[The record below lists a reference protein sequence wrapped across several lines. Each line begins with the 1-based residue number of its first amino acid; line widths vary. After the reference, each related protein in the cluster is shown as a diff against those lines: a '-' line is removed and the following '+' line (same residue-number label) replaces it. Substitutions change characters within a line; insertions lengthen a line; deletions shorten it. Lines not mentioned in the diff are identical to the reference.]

1 MQNNFECIFKLIVAL
16 TFLMCVVCLHYQY
29 SFFHVLHYSIFILR
43 FCLFYSLVR
52 KTEKMKK
59 KERKKQRK

>member
-29 SFFHVLHYSIFILR
+29 SFLMFYFIL
-43 FCLFYSLVR
+43 LFSIYVFLLYFFFFVLFS
-52 KTEKMKK
+52 
-59 KERKKQRK
+59 

>member
-16 TFLMCVVCLHYQY
+16 TFLMCVVCSHYQY
-29 SFFHVLHYSIFILR
+29 SFLMFYIIL
-43 FCLFYSLVR
+43 LFSFFYFLER
-52 KTEKMKK
+52 KTTKRKE